1 VTPAV
6 TPTPIPAPAPIR
18 RGFVSIAEGQVHYR
32 EAGAGAPGLPL
43 VMFHPSPTSSWIL
56 QPLMGR
62 FGRSRRVV
70 APDTLGNGDSC
81 PPAQPAPDIADLA
94 DAHLR
99 ALDALG
105 ISRFDAYGSHTGGNI
120 AAEVAIRAPDRV
132 RALILDGMAVYG
144 AGEQADMLANY
155 APAITLDHTG
165 SQLNWVWH
173 FVRDNALFWPWYRRD
188 AAHVRRVGL
197 PPPGVLHDKVVE
209 VLKAART
216 YHLSYRAALAYDKR
230 ARLPL
235 VDRPTL
241 LTCAE
246 DDMLLEYFEAV
257 AALMPAARRRITP
270 GTATPERAEATAAA
284 MLDFL
289 ASPG

>member
-1 VTPAV
+1 MSVP
-6 TPTPIPAPAPIR
+6 PPPAPVL

-32 EAGAGAPGLPL
+32 SAGAGNPGPPL

-62 FGRSRRVV
+62 FGRSRRVI

-81 PPAQPAPDIADLA
+81 PPAEPAPDIAALA

-105 ISRFDAYGSHTGGNI
+105 IARFDAYGSHTGGNI
-120 AAEVAIRAPDRV
+120 AAEIAIRAPDRV

-144 AGEQADMLANY
+144 TAEQADMLANY
-155 APAITLDHTG
+155 APEVAIDHHG

-188 AAHVRRVGL
+188 AAHVRQVGL

-209 VLKAART
+209 VLKSVRS

-235 VDRPTL
+235 VRCPTL
-241 LTCAE
+241 LACAQ
-246 DDMLLEYFEAV
+246 DDMLLEYLDAA
-257 AALMPAARRRITP
+257 AALMPTARREVTP
-270 GTATPERAEATAAA
+270 GTATPDRAEATATA

-289 ASPG
+289 ATAHPTA

>member
-1 VTPAV
+1 VSAPLVT
-6 TPTPIPAPAPIR
+6 IR
-18 RGFVSIAEGQVHYR
+18 RGFVVIAEGQVHFR
-32 EAGAGAPGLPL
+32 EAGAENPGMPL

-56 QPLMGR
+56 QPLIGR
-62 FGRSRRVV
+62 FGRARRVV

-81 PPAQPAPDIADLA
+81 PPAQSSPEIAAFA

-105 ISRFDAYGSHTGGNI
+105 IGRFDAYGSHTGGNI

-144 AGEQADMLANY
+144 VDEQADLLANY
-155 APAITLDHTG
+155 APEVPIDHHG

-197 PPPGVLHDKVVE
+197 PPPSVLHDKVVE
-209 VLKAART
+209 VLKAVRT

-235 VDRPTL
+235 VLCPTL
-241 LTCAE
+241 LACAE
-246 DDMLLEYFEAV
+246 DDMLLEYLDAA
-257 AALMPAARRRITP
+257 AALMPAATRRVTP
-270 GTATPERAEATAAA
+270 GTATPERAEETVAA
-284 MLDFL
+284 MLAFL
-289 ASPG
+289 EAAAD